1 MKKIIL
7 TLATLLLSVNAYA
20 DTICCEVPCCSSTN
34 FYVKGTA
41 GSNWLDSK
49 YGTDYN
55 TGYLLSGAVG
65 YRFCFGARLEGEYAY
80 RNNNFKHF
88 YYSVNARMRSSALM
102 VNAIYDI
109 PLASCMD
116 TCGIT
121 PFIGAGI
128 GCDFY
133 RFSLNTYNYS
143 ESAKANR
150 FAWQILAGLDY
161 PLNDC
166 LDATVEYKFN
176 KATSTNLYNNSLA
189 FGVTYKFGA

>member
-20 DTICCEVPCCSSTN
+20 DTVCCEVPCCSSSN
-34 FYVKGTA
+34 FYVKGTV
-41 GSNWLDSK
+41 GPNWLDSR

-65 YRFCFGARLEGEYAY
+65 YRFCFGARIEGEYAF
-80 RNNNFKHF
+80 RNNNFKFH
-88 YYSVNARMRSSALM
+88 YYNLKARMRSSALM

-109 PLASCMD
+109 PLSNYMD
-116 TCGIT
+116 TRGIT
-121 PFIGAGI
+121 PFVGVGI
-128 GCDFY
+128 GGDFY
-133 RFSLNTYNYS
+133 RFSANSYGYNRS
-143 ESAKANR
+143 VKANR

-161 PLNDC
+161 PLTDC
-166 LDATVEYKFN
+166 LDATLEYKFN
-176 KATSTNLYNNSLA
+176 RATKTNLYNNSLG